1 MKNCFYLIII
11 LCLFPGFNLQAQ
23 DKTSD
28 GLNGTRTALL
38 IIDIQYFYFPG
49 GSLPLVEPEEAS
61 KNASMILKKFR
72 EKGLLVVHVKH
83 NAKNGAEIYKDVKP
97 IMGEKVITKN
107 EANAF
112 SGTDLLEFL
121 NEKKVGNLIIL
132 GMQTQM
138 CMEAATR
145 AAHDYGFNCTVVG
158 DACATRD
165 LKYDNIV
172 IKSSDVHYA
181 TLSAL
186 SGNYAHIVNTK
197 DFLKAFDY

>member
-1 MKNCFYLIII
+1 MKKYFYLIFIF
-11 LCLFPGFNLQAQ
+11 CLYFGLNLNAQ
-23 DKTSD
+23 DKIAD
-28 GLNGTRTALL
+28 ELNSERTALL

-49 GSLPLVEPEEAS
+49 GSLPLVEPEKAS
-61 KNASMILKKFR
+61 KNASEILKKFR
-72 EKGLLVVHVKH
+72 EKGILVVHVKH
-83 NAKNGAEIYKDVKP
+83 NAKNGADIYKDVKP
-97 IMGEKVITKN
+97 LRGEKVVIKN

-112 SGTDLLEFL
+112 LGTDLLEFL
-121 NEKKVGNLIIL
+121 NENGIENLIIL

-138 CMEAATR
+138 CLEAATR
-145 AAHDYGFNCTVVG
+145 AAHDYGFNCTVVA

-186 SGNYAHIVNTK
+186 SRTYAHIVNTEDLLK
-197 DFLKAFDY
+197 DFDN